1 MLKDSASC
9 TAIMK
14 MDKTKIAVAVFS
26 KRAKEYQDKFMDT
39 KLYQESFDLF
49 CHHITKENADILELA
64 CGPGNITKY
73 LLKKRPDFKLL
84 GIDLSLNM
92 IDLARANNPT
102 ATFELMDCRAI
113 DLIDKRYNA
122 IMCGFALPYLSK
134 EEAQD
139 LITHA
144 FRLLASEGVLYLST
158 MEGDYSSSGFQRSS
172 SGDEIYIHFHEE
184 EYLVQALKATGFEIV
199 ELQRKHYLIQ
209 EGTETTDMIIIA
221 IKR

>member
-1 MLKDSASC
+1 
-9 TAIMK
+9 MK
-14 MDKTKIAVAVFS
+14 KDKTKIAVAVFN
-26 KRAKEYQDKFMDT
+26 KRANEYQDKFMDT
-39 KLYQESFDLF
+39 KLYQESFDFF
-49 CHHITKENADILELA
+49 CAQITKENADILDLA

-73 LLKKRPDFKLL
+73 LLRKRPDFNIL

-92 IDLARANNPT
+92 IDLAKANNPT

-113 DLIDKRYNA
+113 GLIDKKYNA

-134 EEAQD
+134 EEALE

-144 FRLLASEGVLYLST
+144 SILLAPDGILYLST
-158 MEGDYSSSGFQRSS
+158 MEGNYSSSGLQRSS

-184 EYLVQALKATGFEIV
+184 DYLVNGLKGKDFEIL

-209 EGTETTDMIIIA
+209 GGTETTDLIIIA
-221 IKR
+221 RKR